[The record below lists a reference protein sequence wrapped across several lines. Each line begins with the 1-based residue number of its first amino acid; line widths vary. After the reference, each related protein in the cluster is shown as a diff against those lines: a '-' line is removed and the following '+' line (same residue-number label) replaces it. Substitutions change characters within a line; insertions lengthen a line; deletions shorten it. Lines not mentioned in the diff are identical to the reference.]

1 MQGPRREGTQVA
13 AEIHRKPVKS
23 AFYDQ
28 VRTIPRESWWCHG
41 GIILLGVRY
50 YFGQKS

>member
-28 VRTIPRESWWCHG
+28 VRTIPRVMVVPWGNYS
-41 GIILLGVRY
+41 VR
-50 YFGQKS
+50 S